1 MSEDTSAAGRE
12 MEPDARYEKITHGLE
27 KNFEECN
34 GILDSLAANSR
45 RHGGWSDQDFRNVAL
60 FLRASAQLAGVLA
73 RVESIKNRGSNT
85 K

>member
-1 MSEDTSAAGRE
+1 MSEDASAAGRKT
-12 MEPDARYEKITHGLE
+12 EPAARYEKIAHGLQ

-34 GILDSLAANSR
+34 DILDNLAANSR

-60 FLRASAQLAGVLA
+60 FLRASAQLASVMA